1 MSFYSYRAI
10 ATCNLDVEDAEQAT
24 RLVVNTALTD
34 PAFKNNIPSDL
45 ATENDEE
52 LYVEFK
58 QYIKVDG
65 LGQVVVT
72 VDTDENNFCSEL
84 FDFIANI
91 LAAIHTGTCLEI
103 NWSSWDSRE
112 GLSGGCDRYGPG
124 GVFIEPII
132 EGKALD
138 AIAALLRDF
147 CAWPDNAQENAPSL
161 ILAIAAE
168 LKATGRKIFN
178 DQN

>member
-1 MSFYSYRAI
+1 MSPYSYRAI

-24 RLVVNTALTD
+24 RLIVKTALTD
-34 PAFKNNIPSDL
+34 PAFKDNIPPDL

-52 LYVEFK
+52 LYVEFR
-58 QYIKVDG
+58 QYIEVNG
-65 LGQVVVT
+65 LDQVVAT
-72 VDTDENNFCSEL
+72 VDTEEGNLCSEF
-84 FDFIANI
+84 FDFITSI

-103 NWSSWDSRE
+103 NWSGWDSRE
-112 GLSGGCDRYGPG
+112 GLSGGCDRYGPDG
-124 GVFIEPII
+124 AFIEPII

-138 AIAALLRDF
+138 AIAALLREF

-161 ILAIAAE
+161 ILAIATE
-168 LKATGRKIFN
+168 LKTTGRKIFN